1 MDMGEQP
8 DVTLLKTAY
17 SCDSLFIRV
26 ILLGNFV
33 LNWKGEMKLIWIQK
47 GDCFF
52 SNNILILS
60 TIVLQFSLEHGNQ
73 IYVVFI
79 VILH

>member
-1 MDMGEQP
+1 MDMDEQP

-33 LNWKGEMKLIWIQK
+33 L
-47 GDCFF
+47 D
-52 SNNILILS
+52 
-60 TIVLQFSLEHGNQ
+60 
-73 IYVVFI
+73 
-79 VILH
+79 